1 VSCIAGLVFVT
12 VWVKETKDKTNSQII
27 EMYGVQERV
36 RLEDEEDTD
45 KNF

>member
-1 VSCIAGLVFVT
+1 VT
-12 VWVKETKDKTNSQII
+12 AWVKETKDTTNSQII
-27 EMYGVQERV
+27 EIYGVQERV